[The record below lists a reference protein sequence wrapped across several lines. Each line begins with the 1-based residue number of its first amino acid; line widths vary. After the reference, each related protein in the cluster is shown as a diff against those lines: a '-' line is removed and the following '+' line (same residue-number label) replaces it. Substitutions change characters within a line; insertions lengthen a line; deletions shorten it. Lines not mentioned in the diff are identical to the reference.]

1 MVGTLL
7 LRGMLAGLIA
17 GLLAFGFLKI
27 AGEASVDRAI
37 AFESAM
43 EASEHH
49 DHDHDHDHGDA
60 PATEAVSRDT
70 QSGIGLLTGTAV
82 YGASFGGLFALAF
95 AFAYG
100 RVGPSEPRALSALIA
115 LAAFAAVYFVP
126 NLKYPSNPPAV
137 GEADTIGTRTA
148 LYFGMMAISVVAAVA
163 AVMLRQRFRA
173 KLDGWNASL
182 AAAALYLVI
191 VIAAGIVL
199 PPVDEVPAAF
209 SASLLWR
216 FRLAA
221 IGGQAVLWAVTGLTF
236 GWLTLR
242 AERGQSGLGLGVARP

>member
-17 GLLAFGFLKI
+17 GLLAFGFLKV

-43 EASEHH
+43 ETAEHH
-49 DHDHDHDHGDA
+49 DHDHSDA
-60 PATEAVSRDT
+60 PAAEAVGRDT
-70 QSGIGLLTGTAV
+70 QSGIGLLTGTAI

-100 RVGPSEPRALSALIA
+100 RVGPADPRALAALIA
-115 LAAFAAVYFVP
+115 LAAFVAVYFVP
-126 NLKYPSNPPAV
+126 NLKYPSNPPSV
-137 GEADTIGTRTA
+137 GQPDTIGMRTA
-148 LYFGMMAISVVAAVA
+148 LYFGMMALSVVAAIV
-163 AVMLRQRFRA
+163 AVMLRWRLLAR
-173 KLDGWNASL
+173 LDGWNASL
-182 AAAALYLVI
+182 AAAALYLAV

-199 PPVDEVPAAF
+199 PSVDEVPAGF
-209 SASLLWR
+209 SATLLWH
-216 FRLAA
+216 FRLAS
-221 IGGQAVLWAVTGLTF
+221 IGGQAVLWAVTGLVF

-242 AERGQSGLGLGVARP
+242 AERGQSALSLGAARR